1 MASPAVNGEPSTGA
15 AAERQRGVLV
25 GVVGGV
31 SGGGGWGGLGRAW
44 VCGWRGG
51 MVLVLLCLAVYVP
64 GLAGIPPVDRDECR
78 FAQSSRQMF
87 EAAALPP
94 ERLDLR
100 IDEAGRPAGLHAGGW
115 AIPMYTH
122 APRLNKPPLV
132 YWVQVGSA
140 WVMTGGDPSRDAMWM
155 YRLPSAFCALL
166 SVLVTWRLGVRL
178 FDPRA
183 AWLGAA
189 LLAVS
194 PMVVWDAHQARADQ
208 LLLLCVVVAQYAL
221 ARVWLSTRGGA
232 PAHVPARRGSSGWW
246 WPSVFWL
253 ALSAGLLT
261 KGPIGVMVSALTIA
275 ALSLAG
281 GSWRWLLVLRPWLGV
296 ILVTAVLTPWL
307 WAIHAR
313 FGLGWYA
320 GVVWEELFLRA
331 ARGSREGH
339 LAPPGTHLVLLVV
352 LFWPGCLLTLWGLA
366 RAFRVGWPE
375 PQRGTT
381 WPGEPAAQGLAAR
394 CRAWLLGLRRRRP
407 GRSGE
412 LFLLA
417 WAVPSWIVFELS
429 LAKLPHYTMPL
440 YPALALLSARAV
452 FAAQGRLRPAALGT
466 WLWVGIGLLAS
477 AGLVT
482 AGVVLIVGAM
492 SGAPTSGAVSGTLL
506 LAGGLLGCVFMGAA
520 LQALRAGAFVAAQ
533 GLSLPAG
540 VAALSVALVGV
551 APEVVPGAR
560 TARMFDH
567 ALQVPGLPDR
577 PLATLDHEDSVLF
590 WSRGRALRV
599 SHDQVF
605 NFTLEHPGGVLI
617 ERTLWEARDL
627 VAPGWKPFI
636 QPGTPVGRP
645 PSTPWGVVV
654 GPLVELPAPPLP
666 DSHDGLWT
674 DPPPSSPHSSPPAP
688 PSPPTSGGP
697 AR

>member
-1 MASPAVNGEPSTGA
+1 
-15 AAERQRGVLV
+15 
-25 GVVGGV
+25 
-31 SGGGGWGGLGRAW
+31 
-44 VCGWRGG
+44 
-51 MVLVLLCLAVYVP
+51 MVLILLCLAVYVP
-64 GLAGIPPVDRDECR
+64 GLASIPPVDRDECR

-94 ERLDLR
+94 QRRDLR
-100 IDEAGRPAGLHAGGW
+100 VDEAGRPAGLHAGGW
-115 AIPMYTH
+115 AIPMYAH

-140 WVMTGGDPSRDAMWM
+140 WVFTGGDPSRDAMWM
-155 YRLPSAFCALL
+155 YRLPSALAALL

-208 LLLLCVVVAQYAL
+208 LLLLSVVVAQYAL
-221 ARVWLSTRGGA
+221 ARVWLAAHRRSVHADPAA
-232 PAHVPARRGSSGWW
+232 PARGHPAHTPAGWW
-246 WPSVFWL
+246 WPAVFWL

-261 KGPIGVMVSALTIA
+261 KGPIGLMIAALTTA

-281 GSWRWLLVLRPWLGV
+281 GSWRWTLALRPWLGAA
-296 ILVTAVLTPWL
+296 LVLAALTPWL
-307 WAIHAR
+307 WAIHHR

-320 GVVWEELFLRA
+320 GVVWQELFLRA

-352 LFWPGCLLTLWGLA
+352 LFWPGCLLTLWSLA
-366 RAFRVGWPE
+366 RAFRVGWVAPRE
-375 PQRGTT
+375 DAAAPTGAAARG
-381 WPGEPAAQGLAAR
+381 PAARA
-394 CRAWLLGLRRRRP
+394 RAWLRALRRRRP
-407 GRSGE
+407 GRRGE

-417 WAVPSWIVFELS
+417 WAVPSWIVFELA

-452 FAAQGRLRPAALGT
+452 FAAQGRLRPAAPGT
-466 WLWVGIGLLAS
+466 WLWAGIGLLAS

-492 SGAPTSGAVSGTLL
+492 SGAPASGVLTGTLL
-506 LAGGLLGCVFMGAA
+506 LAGGLLGCLFMGAA

-533 GLSLPAG
+533 GLSLPAA
-540 VAALSVALVGV
+540 VAALSAALVGV
-551 APEVVPGAR
+551 APEIVPGAR
-560 TARMFDH
+560 TARLFEH
-567 ALQVPGLPDR
+567 ALQVPGLLDR

-590 WSRGRALRV
+590 WSRGRALRIA
-599 SHDQVF
+599 HDQVPA
-605 NFTLEHPGGVLI
+605 FTLAHPDGVLI

-627 VAPGWKPFI
+627 VAPGWKPFLE
-636 QPGTPVGRP
+636 PGTPPGRAP
-645 PSTPWGVVV
+645 TTPWGLVV
-654 GPLVELPAPPLP
+654 GPWVELPAPA
-666 DSHDGLWT
+666 W
-674 DPPPSSPHSSPPAP
+674 PPSHQGLPGLPAEAPDAPPAR
-688 PSPPTSGGP
+688 SPGGGP
-697 AR
+697 TR